1 MLKERIKYTDYDG
14 NEREEDFF
22 FNLTKAEVL
31 EMQLEVSGGYSS
43 YIKRIIEAQ
52 NVPELISLF
61 KKLILKSYGVKS
73 DDGRLFIKTEALTA
87 EFTQTEAYS
96 NFFTE
101 LAMNADKAEKF
112 VKGILPK
119 DMQGE

>member
-43 YIKRIIEAQ
+43 YIQRIIEAQ

-73 DDGRLFIKTEALTA
+73 DDGRRFI
-87 EFTQTEAYS
+87 
-96 NFFTE
+96 
-101 LAMNADKAEKF
+101 
-112 VKGILPK
+112 
-119 DMQGE
+119 

>member
-1 MLKERIKYTDYDG
+1 MLKERIKYKDYDG
-14 NEREEDFF
+14 NEREEDLF

-43 YIKRIIEAQ
+43 YIQRIIEAQ
-52 NVPELISLF
+52 NVPALISLF

-73 DDGRLFIKTEALTA
+73 DDGRRFIKTEALTA